1 LISFRNQDDAKE
13 EYRKVIAAVLAASMI
28 GVSNMYG
35 SDTHCDQPGWPSCY
49 KVGYDDGLGGLGPC
63 PSGHSA
69 AFCAGWYVA
78 TQNKNNL
85 GFGPPS
91 YQQPQIAKANTDC
104 SQTYPTQ
111 NERYNCGYNR
121 GYLDAQR
128 DWNLHR
134 FPPGSG
140 GDNSCPQAK
149 KHTPEYCN
157 GYEIGYTASWNAR
170 LNRGNN
176 AIGGENASTAQQ
188 SQNQTQQ
195 SQNQTQQSLV
205 PNTSTANTP
214 TATTNPPPDWRIGLL
229 VIFLIIIIAVWKLR
243 HRGGKYKERHYFPD
257 SVKERVLDR
266 QHHRYADCNR
276 VLNVVDWHH
285 RNGDRS
291 DNKESDCVALC
302 PNCHA
307 IRTRRH

>member
-1 LISFRNQDDAKE
+1 MVVRLQIP
-13 EYRKVIAAVLAASMI
+13 
-28 GVSNMYG
+28 
-35 SDTHCDQPGWPSCY
+35 HCGQPGWPSCY
-49 KVGYDDGLGGLGPC
+49 KVGYDDGLVGSGPC

-78 TQNKNNL
+78 THSKNNL
-85 GFGPPS
+85 SFGPPS
-91 YQQPQIAKANTDC
+91 HQQPQIAKANTDC
-104 SQTYPTQ
+104 SQTYLTQ

-128 DWNLHR
+128 DLNLHR

-170 LNRGNN
+170 LNQGNP
-176 AIGGENASTAQQ
+176 AIGSENASTAQQ
-188 SQNQTQQ
+188 SQNQTQPSAIPAPNASTAQQ
-195 SQNQTQQSLV
+195 SQNQTQPSAIPS
-205 PNTSTANTP
+205 PNASTANTP
-214 TATTNPPPDWRIGLL
+214 PATTNPSTDWQIGLV
-229 VIFLIIIIAVWKLR
+229 VIFLIILYAIWKLR
-243 HRGGKYKERHYFPD
+243 HRGGKYKERHDFPD
-257 SVKERVLDR
+257 SVKEKVLDR
-266 QHHRYADCNR
+266 QHHRCDDCDR

-291 DNKESDCVALC
+291 NNRESNCVALC